1 MSQSELPP
9 IYSRTHDSPALEPSC
24 YVTVAQAARLLGVSP
39 STVWR
44 WIDAR
49 KLPAYRI
56 GPRGIRIRQEDLQAA
71 IRPARE
77 CDEETVHEQQI
88 ASVPPSPQELARRQA
103 LVATILKN
111 RDGRRIAPLTSAD
124 LVHRA
129 REEAGMADGRDR

>member
-1 MSQSELPP
+1 MRRSASLLIHSAPG
-9 IYSRTHDSPALEPSC
+9 LEPSR
-24 YVTVAQAARLLGVSP
+24 YVTVAQAAKLLGVSP

-49 KLPAYRI
+49 KLPAYRV
-56 GPRGIRIRQEDLQAA
+56 GPRGIRIREEDLQAA

-77 CDEETVHEQQI
+77 RTEDSVHEEQI
-88 ASVPPSPQELARRQA
+88 SIVPPSRQELARRQA

-111 RDGRRIAPLTSAD
+111 REERRIAPLTSAD

-129 REEAGMADGRDR
+129 REEAGMVDARDR

>member
-1 MSQSELPP
+1 MSRPASPP
-9 IYSRTHDSPALEPSC
+9 IHSATRHAPAIEPSR
-24 YVTVAQAARLLGVSP
+24 YVTVAQAAKLLGVSP

-56 GPRGIRIRQEDLQAA
+56 GPRGIRIREEDLQAA

-77 CDEETVHEQQI
+77 RDEGTMREEQI
-88 ASVPPSPQELARRQA
+88 SSAPPSRPALARRQA
-103 LVATILKN
+103 LVATILKT
-111 RDGRRIAPLTSAD
+111 RDERRIAPLSSAD

-129 REEAGMADGRDR
+129 RELAGMADGRDG